1 MWNSLFFRPDKAALL
16 SHAEGPALSRHLKL
30 RDLVAL
36 GIAAI
41 VGAGIFSTI
50 GSAAASGGPAVIFL
64 FILTAL
70 ACLFSA
76 WCYASFASA
85 LPIAGSAYTYA
96 YYAFGELI
104 AWIIG
109 WDLVME
115 YAIGNIAVA
124 ISWSDYFCTML
135 NQTGISFPEWLST
148 DWRSAQNNAAILAN
162 APRIGNFPIVM
173 DLPAMLITLLVT
185 MITYKGIQESKRT
198 GNYLV
203 LLKVAILLAFLAV
216 GAFYV
221 QPENWTPFFPE
232 SWKGVMG
239 GVASVFFAYIGF
251 DALSTTAEECESPE
265 KDLPRGMML
274 ALLICTVLYVGIALV
289 LTGMVHY
296 TKLNVGD
303 PLAYAFIQNGLD
315 ALAGWLALSALVA
328 MTGVLLVFAI
338 GQPRIWLRMS
348 RDGLLPKIFG
358 KVHAKNRTPSFATIL
373 TGLIVGVTVN
383 FVTIQEMTDLC
394 SIGTLFAFI
403 LVCGGLLMKTDL
415 NPPFKV
421 PYTNAAP
428 ILWLG
433 VAILAILQYLY
444 PTTMQLWMWPQWP
457 FVAITLLLALLSFKV
472 KLSLIP
478 VLGLLTNTYLILQ
491 LELENWMRFGI
502 WMALGLLVYI
512 FYGYSHSRFR
522 IKN

>member
-1 MWNSLFFRPDKAALL
+1 MWNSLFFRPNKEALL
-16 SHAEGPALSRHLKL
+16 SHAEGPSLSRHLKL

-96 YYAFGELI
+96 YYAFGELV

-124 ISWSDYFCTML
+124 ISWSDYFSTML
-135 NQTGISFPEWLST
+135 AQTGILFPEWLST
-148 DWRSAQNNAAILAN
+148 DWRSAQGN
-162 APRIGNFPIVM
+162 APLLASAPRLGNFPIIL

-185 MITYKGIQESKRT
+185 VITYKGIQETKHT

-232 SWKGVMG
+232 PWKGVMG

-251 DALSTTAEECESPE
+251 DALSTTAEECVTPE

-274 ALLICTVLYVGIALV
+274 ALLICTVLYVAIALE

-296 TKLNVGD
+296 SKLNVGD
-303 PLAYAFIQNGLD
+303 PLAYAFIENGLN
-315 ALAGWLALSALVA
+315 ALAGWLALSALIA

-358 KVHAKNRTPSFATIL
+358 KVHPKNRTPSFATLL
-373 TGLIVGVTVN
+373 TGIIVGLMVN
-383 FVTIQEMTDLC
+383 VVTIQEMADLC

-428 ILWLG
+428 FLWL
-433 VAILAILQYLY
+433 VVITLAVLQYRY
-444 PTTMQLWMWPQWP
+444 PDTMQLGLWPQWP
-457 FVAITLLLALLSFKV
+457 FAVLLLLLSLLSIRV

-478 VLGLLTNTYLILQ
+478 VLGLVTNAYLILQ
-491 LELENWMRFGI
+491 LEIENWLRFGV
-502 WMALGLLVYI
+502 WMGLGLAVYF
-512 FYGYSHSRFR
+512 FYGYSHSRYR
-522 IKN
+522 VKH